1 MTDSSSVRLDVSRW
15 TRGDWITGIG
25 TLILLVSLFLP
36 WFGISVLGFSA
47 EADGL
52 TAHGYLYLVLVVC
65 LAIAGYLVAAASLA
79 ELPAGFPLTHRQR
92 LLAAT
97 GLNAALVLLA
107 FLIKPTATSWRFG
120 AFAAVIAALAALAP
134 QVRPAAR
141 TSPGAVAAGRE
152 PGKIGEH

>member
-1 MTDSSSVRLDVSRW
+1 MNNTPSARLDASRW
-15 TRGDWITGIG
+15 TRADWITGIG
-25 TLILLVSLFLP
+25 TLVLFISLFLP

-65 LAIAGYLVAAASLA
+65 LAITGYLVAAGLA
-79 ELPAGFPLTHRQR
+79 VLPAGLALTHRQR

-107 FLIKPTATSWRFG
+107 FLVKPTATSWRFG
-120 AFAAVIAALAALAP
+120 AFAALIAALAAVAP
-134 QVRPAAR
+134 QVLPAAR
-141 TSPGAVAAGRE
+141 TDVSAVTAGRE
-152 PGKIGEH
+152 PGRIGEH

>member
-1 MTDSSSVRLDVSRW
+1 MTDSSSVRLDTSRW
-15 TRGDWITGIG
+15 TRTDWITGIG
-25 TLILLVSLFLP
+25 TLVLLVSLFLP
-36 WFGISVLGFSA
+36 WFGISLLGISA

-52 TAHGYLYLVLVVC
+52 TAHGYLYLVLIVC
-65 LAIAGYLVAAASLA
+65 LAITGYLAAAGLT

-134 QVRPAAR
+134 QLRP
-141 TSPGAVAAGRE
+141 SAVTAGQG
-152 PGKIGEH
+152 PDQIGGH

>member
-1 MTDSSSVRLDVSRW
+1 MNSTPSARLDASRW
-15 TRGDWITGIG
+15 TRADWITGTG
-25 TLILLVSLFLP
+25 TLVLLISLFLP

-65 LAIAGYLVAAASLA
+65 LAIAGYLAASGLA
-79 ELPAGFPLTHRQR
+79 VLPAALPLTHRQR

-97 GLNAALVLLA
+97 GLNTALVLLA
-107 FLIKPTATSWRFG
+107 FLVKPTATSWRFG

-134 QVRPAAR
+134 QLRPAAR
-141 TSPGAVAAGRE
+141 TDTSAVTAGRE
-152 PGKIGEH
+152 SGQIGEH

>member
-1 MTDSSSVRLDVSRW
+1 MTNSPSFRLDASRW
-15 TRGDWITGIG
+15 TRTDRITGIS
-25 TLILLVSLFLP
+25 TLVLLISLFLP
-36 WFGISVLGFSA
+36 WFGISLFGINA

-65 LAIAGYLVAAASLA
+65 LAITGYLVATAGLA
-79 ELPAGFPLTHRQR
+79 ELPAAFPLTHRQR

-120 AFAAVIAALAALAP
+120 AFGAVIAALAALAP
-134 QVRPAAR
+134 QVLPAAR
-141 TSPGAVAAGRE
+141 TDASAVTAARE
-152 PGKIGEH
+152 SDQIGER

>member
-1 MTDSSSVRLDVSRW
+1 MTNSSSIRLDVSRW

-65 LAIAGYLVAAASLA
+65 LAITGYLVAAASVA
-79 ELPAGFPLTHRQR
+79 ELPGFPLTHRQR

-141 TSPGAVAAGRE
+141 TNPSAVPAGRE